1 MSKKKQF
8 IPPDPESY
16 LNKEQIA
23 IYHRLCDHVFSH
35 TLLQKVDSVFLSQ
48 AAFSLHQISRLSE
61 IVNSQGCVQTFASGA
76 SNVSGYYTALN
87 KERDFLLKA
96 TAELGLS
103 VRARE
108 KLLSFADKAKL
119 DSEKASYQND
129 PFLNLIGGDRK

>member
-1 MSKKKQF
+1 MKKQF
-8 IPPDPESY
+8 KHPTPESY

-35 TLLQKVDSVFLSQ
+35 TLLQNIDSIFLSQ
-48 AAFSLHQISRLSE
+48 AAFSLSQISRLSK
-61 IVNSQGCVQTFASGA
+61 IVNSEGAVQTFASGA
-76 SNVSGYYTALN
+76 SNVSGHYTALN

-96 TAELGLS
+96 TLELGLS

>member
-1 MSKKKQF
+1 MKKQF
-8 IPPDPESY
+8 KHPTPESY
-16 LNKEQIA
+16 LNKEQIT

-35 TLLQKVDSVFLSQ
+35 TLLQNIDSIFLSQ
-48 AAFSLHQISRLSE
+48 AAFSLSQISRLSK
-61 IVNSQGCVQTFASGA
+61 IVNSEGAVQTFASGA
-76 SNVSGYYTALN
+76 SNVSGHYTALN

-96 TAELGLS
+96 TLELGLS